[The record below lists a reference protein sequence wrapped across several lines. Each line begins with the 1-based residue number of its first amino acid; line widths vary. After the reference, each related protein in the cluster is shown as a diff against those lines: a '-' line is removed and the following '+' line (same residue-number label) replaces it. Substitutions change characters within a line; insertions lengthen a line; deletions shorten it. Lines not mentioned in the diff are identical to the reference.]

1 MAPKRGPRRPRK
13 RTEPEE
19 EAIADTASSRSRQ
32 AESRQ
37 STRLSADEWRELEA
51 LRVENEALRAE
62 RAHSRTLMS
71 VSVHPP
77 APPAVPAPSPVQAP
91 VETLRRI
98 ATRTA
103 IDESVSVQDFLRL
116 KTPGFSSEE
125 GEDPQK
131 FLEETEKMV

>member
-1 MAPKRGPRRPRK
+1 MAPKRCPGRPRK
-13 RTEPEE
+13 RTELEE
-19 EAIADTASSRSRQ
+19 EAVADTASSRSRQ

-62 RAHSRTLMS
+62 RARSKTQVS

-77 APPAVPAPSPVQAP
+77 APPTLPILVPVQAP

-98 ATRTA
+98 AMRTA
-103 IDESVSVQDFLRL
+103 IDESVSV
-116 KTPGFSSEE
+116 
-125 GEDPQK
+125 
-131 FLEETEKMV
+131 

>member
-1 MAPKRGPRRPRK
+1 MAPKGGPGRPRK

-19 EAIADTASSRSRQ
+19 EAVADTASSRSRP
-32 AESRQ
+32 AESRH

-62 RAHSRTLMS
+62 RARSRTQVS
-71 VSVHPP
+71 VSVHPL
-77 APPAVPAPSPVQAP
+77 APPTVPAPVPVQAP

-98 ATRTA
+98 ATRTPV
-103 IDESVSVQDFLRL
+103 DESVSVQDFLRL
-116 KTPGFSSEE
+116 KTPGFSGEE

-131 FLEETEKMV
+131 FL